1 MSAENA
7 FNLRERTT
15 LIVGP
20 FSTTVQSLMMGLTQL
35 GSDCVLLDFD
45 NTASQRF
52 CNQIND
58 AREINPKFGRAL
70 SIKSPMKTANDIKD
84 AVGTAAHSFGSV
96 DLFIDAQTYNKP
108 NRYKIGED
116 LNYLDDEIQ
125 MNFKSSVMIT
135 HAVLNF
141 LKNRKRGRVLY
152 LLNEIYPDPILSAAR
167 GALVPFAQSLAKQVA
182 EHNITVNV
190 LKLGLTEEF
199 ILAQFPEAK
208 SIKEAVEKMKEK
220 EPHLRITEPD
230 KVTNTITYLVS
241 QYGAAVNG
249 QVISLS

>member
-1 MSAENA
+1 MSSENG

-20 FSTTVQSLMMGLTQL
+20 FSTTVQSMMMGLTQL

-45 NTASQRF
+45 NASSQRF
-52 CNQIND
+52 CNQLND
-58 AREINPKFGRAL
+58 AREINPKFGRAI
-70 SIKSPMKTANDIKD
+70 SIKSAMKTVEDIKD

-108 NRYKIGED
+108 NRYKIGEA
-116 LNYLDDEIQ
+116 LSYLDEEIQ
-125 MNFKSSVMIT
+125 TNFKSTVMIT

-141 LKNRKRGRVLY
+141 LKNRKRGRILY
-152 LLNEIYPDPILSAAR
+152 LLNETYPDPILAAAR
-167 GALVPFAQSLAKQVA
+167 GALVPFAQALAKQVA

-199 ILAQFPEAK
+199 ILAQAPEAK

-249 QVISLS
+249 QVISLT

>member
-1 MSAENA
+1 MENG
-7 FNLRERTT
+7 FNLRERTA

-20 FSTTVQSLMMGLTQL
+20 FSTTVQSLMMGLTQM

-45 NTASQRF
+45 NASSQRF

-58 AREINPKFGRAL
+58 GREINPKFGRAL
-70 SIKSPMKTANDIKD
+70 SIKSPMKTPEDIKE
-84 AVGTAAHSFGSV
+84 AVGSAAQAFGSV

-108 NRYKIGED
+108 NRYKIGEA
-116 LNYLDDEIQ
+116 LSYLDDEVQ
-125 MNFKSSVMIT
+125 HNFKSSVLLT

-141 LKNRKRGRVLY
+141 LKNRKRGRILY
-152 LLNEIYPDPILSAAR
+152 LLNESYPDPILAGAR
-167 GALVPFAQSLAKQVA
+167 GALVPFAQALSKQVS
-182 EHNITVNV
+182 EFNITVNV

-199 ILAQFPEAK
+199 ILAQHPEAK
-208 SIKEAVEKMKEK
+208 SIKEAVEKLREK
-220 EPHLRITEPD
+220 EPHLKITEPE

>member
-1 MSAENA
+1 MENG
-7 FNLRERTT
+7 FNLRERTA

-20 FSTTVQSLMMGLTQL
+20 FTTTVQSLMMGLTQM

-45 NTASQRF
+45 NAASQRF

-70 SIKSPMKTANDIKD
+70 SIKSPMKTPEDIKD
-84 AVGTAAHSFGSV
+84 AVSSAAQSFGSV

-108 NRYKIGED
+108 NRYKIGEA
-116 LNYLDDEIQ
+116 LTYLDEEVLH
-125 MNFKSSVMIT
+125 NFKTSVMLT

-141 LKNRKRGRVLY
+141 LKNRKRGRILY
-152 LLNEIYPDPILSAAR
+152 LLNENYPDPILAGAR
-167 GALVPFAQSLAKQVA
+167 GALVPFAQALAKQVA

-199 ILAQFPEAK
+199 ILAQHPEAK
-208 SIKEAVEKMKEK
+208 SIKEAVEKLREK
-220 EPHLRITEPD
+220 EPHLKITEPD

-241 QYGAAVNG
+241 QYGSAVNG
-249 QVISLS
+249 QIISLS

>member
-1 MSAENA
+1 MENG
-7 FNLRERTT
+7 FNLRERTA

-20 FSTTVQSLMMGLTQL
+20 FTTTVQSLMMGLTQM

-45 NTASQRF
+45 NSASQRF

-58 AREINPKFGRAL
+58 SREINPKFGRAI
-70 SIKSPMKTANDIKD
+70 SIKSPMKTPEDIKD
-84 AVGTAAHSFGSV
+84 AVGSAAQSFGSV
-96 DLFIDAQTYNKP
+96 DLFIDAQIYNKP
-108 NRYKIGED
+108 NRYKIGEA
-116 LNYLDDEIQ
+116 LSHLDDEVLH
-125 MNFKSSVMIT
+125 NFKSSVMLT

-141 LKNRKRGRVLY
+141 LKNRKRGRILY
-152 LLNEIYPDPILSAAR
+152 LLNENYPDPILAGAR

-199 ILAQFPEAK
+199 ILAQHPEAK
-208 SIKEAVEKMKEK
+208 SIKEAVEKLREK
-220 EPHLRITEPD
+220 EPHLKITEPE

-241 QYGAAVNG
+241 QYGSAVNG

>member
-1 MSAENA
+1 MENG

-20 FSTTVQSLMMGLTQL
+20 FTTTVQSLVMGLTQM

-45 NTASQRF
+45 NSASQRF

-70 SIKSPMKTANDIKD
+70 GVKSAMKNPDDIKD
-84 AVGTAAHSFGSV
+84 AVSSAAQAFGSV
-96 DLFIDAQTYNKP
+96 DLFIDAQAYNKP
-108 NRYKIGED
+108 NRYKIGEA
-116 LNYLDDEIQ
+116 LNYLDEEIHN
-125 MNFKSSVMIT
+125 NFKISVMIT

-141 LKNRKRGRVLY
+141 LKNRKRGRILY
-152 LLNEIYPDPILSAAR
+152 LLNETYPDPVLAGAR
-167 GALVPFAQSLAKQVA
+167 GALVPFAQSLAKQIS

-199 ILAQFPEAK
+199 ILAQHPEAK
-208 SIKEAVEKMKEK
+208 SIKEAVEKLREK

-230 KVTNTITYLVS
+230 KITNTVTYLVS
-241 QYGAAVNG
+241 QFGSAVTG

>member
-1 MSAENA
+1 ME
-7 FNLRERTT
+7 FNLRERTA

-20 FSTTVQSLMMGLTQL
+20 FTSTVQSLVMGLTQM

-45 NTASQRF
+45 NSASQRF

-58 AREINPKFGRAL
+58 AREINSKFGRA
-70 SIKSPMKTANDIKD
+70 IGVKSAMKTAEDIKE
-84 AVGTAAHSFGSV
+84 AVGSAAHSFGSV
-96 DLFIDAQTYNKP
+96 DLFIDAQAYNKP
-108 NRYKIGED
+108 NRYKIGD
-116 LNYLDDEIQ
+116 SIDYLDDEIQ
-125 MNFKSSVMIT
+125 HNFKASVMLT

-141 LKNRKRGRVLY
+141 LKNRKRGRILY
-152 LLNEIYPDPILSAAR
+152 LLNEVYPDPIVAGSR

-199 ILAQFPEAK
+199 VLAMHPEAK
-208 SIKEAVEKMKEK
+208 SIKEAVEVLREK
-220 EPHLRITEPD
+220 EPHLRITEPE
-230 KVTNTITYLVS
+230 KITNTVTYLVS
-241 QYGAAVNG
+241 QFGAAVNG